1 MTDFVDGLIAK
12 KPSDNAPDFIKA
24 NVSIK
29 RKELIDWL
37 DGRSDDWVNVQIKE
51 SKGGKW
57 YAQVDDWKPA
67 ESQRSPASSPKTDD
81 FDDDIPF

>member
-12 KPSDNAPDFIKA
+12 RPSDNAPDFIKV

-67 ESQRSPASSPKTDD
+67 ESQRSPASAPKTDD

>member
-1 MTDFVDGLIAK
+1 VSDFVDGLIAK
-12 KPSDNAPDFIKA
+12 KPGDNAPDFIKA

-37 DGRSDDWVNVQIKE
+37 GSRDDDWVNVQIKE

-57 YAQVDDWKPA
+57 YAQVDDWKPD
-67 ESQRSPASSPKTDD
+67 ESQRRPVNSEKTED

>member
-1 MTDFVDGLIAK
+1 MSDFVDGLIAK
-12 KPSDNAPDFIKA
+12 KPGDNAPDFIKA

-37 DGRSDDWVNVQIKE
+37 GSRDDDWVNVQIKE

-57 YAQVDDWKPA
+57 YAQVDDWKPPVSEGRA
-67 ESQRSPASSPKTDD
+67 KTED

>member
-67 ESQRSPASSPKTDD
+67 ESQRSPVSSPKTDD